1 MNTANN
7 RFSFLDILDR
17 TFRIYR
23 ENFALVIGYVALIA
37 IPVTVINLVISRAS
51 TANLTAFQTTRST
64 VGLNSGAILASSFLV
79 IILSLIQIVL
89 VYSVVSY
96 ITSESYF
103 GRKTSIGEAF
113 AATRS
118 RLSRLGCG
126 FVLFYMVLFVLAFVI
141 TFIASVCSPALI
153 GFVLVIYIGLAT
165 FAVLTPVLVLENIGT
180 SSGITRAYGLGRARF
195 WTAMLVLAAIYII
208 SLVLNIALGSVI
220 RLLGIPSV
228 GDPLGGAQL
237 INTLASAII
246 NVLILPL
253 FPISMTLLYYD
264 TRTRV
269 EGLDLALA
277 ALDKPDPRPADIA
290 SPASP
295 PLLTSRDLINLVI
308 LGVGGVAL
316 SLVAGGLLMG
326 IVNSVAPG
334 LNLPR

>member
-1 MNTANN
+1 MNTGSN

-23 ENFALVIGYVALIA
+23 DNFTLIIGYVALIA
-37 IPVTVINLVISRAS
+37 IPVTLINQIISRAS
-51 TANLTAFQTTRST
+51 TANLAAFQTTRSAA
-64 VGLNSGAILASSFLV
+64 GLNSGAILLSSFLV

-89 VYSVVSY
+89 IYSVVSY

-113 AATRS
+113 AASRS
-118 RLSRLGCG
+118 RLGKLGCG
-126 FVLFYMVLFVLAFVI
+126 FVLFYMVLIVLAFVI
-141 TFIASVCSPALI
+141 IFIASVCSPAVI
-153 GFVLVIYIGLAT
+153 SIVLVVYIGLAT
-165 FAVLTPVLVLENIGT
+165 FAVLTPVLVLEDIGT

-208 SLVLNIALGSVI
+208 SLILNIALTSVI
-220 RLLGIPSV
+220 RLLGISTI

-237 INTLASAII
+237 ISTLASAVI
-246 NVLILPL
+246 NILILPL

-277 ALDKPDPRPADIA
+277 ALDKPDPRPADLTP
-290 SPASP
+290 PASP
-295 PLLTSRDLINLVI
+295 PLLTSRDLINLII